1 MSRYTVKQ
9 VAALTG
15 VSPATLRA
23 WERRYTVVEPE
34 RTASKYRLYDDADV
48 ARLSR
53 MAELVAGGTPASLAA
68 EEVTRDAPL
77 LAADGTPGS
86 AAVPSAKGAPPLAP
100 LADRPADDQLVA
112 AAQSLD
118 PVLLDRT
125 LDQAFA
131 AGSFEQ
137 VVDGWLM
144 PALTQI
150 GVAWT
155 QGRLDVAGE
164 HFVSGAV
171 HRRLAHSFEAAGGR
185 AGAPVVVVGLP
196 PGSFHQLAVL
206 AFATVL
212 RRQGM
217 DVRYLGPDVP
227 TDSWVRTVT
236 QLRPDAVVVGVPT
249 TLDVDSA
256 TEVAA
261 ALRGT
266 TSVMLGGAA
275 ASAVDTVGA
284 SILAGSVVDSAR
296 TLSATL
302 HGS

>member
-34 RTASKYRLYDDADV
+34 RTASKYRLYDDDDV

-53 MAELVAGGTPASLAA
+53 MAELVAAGTPASLAA
-68 EEVTRDAPL
+68 EEVTRSAPL
-77 LAADGTPGS
+77 GGGGS
-86 AAVPSAKGAPPLAP
+86 T
-100 LADRPADDQLVA
+100 PADQASPATGRPSEDQLVEA
-112 AAQSLD
+112 ARSLD
-118 PVLLDRT
+118 PEMLDRT
-125 LDQAFA
+125 LDEGFA
-131 AGSFEQ
+131 LGSFEQ
-137 VVDGWLM
+137 VVDSWLM
-144 PALTQI
+144 PSLTQI

-155 QGRLDVAGE
+155 EGRLDVAGE

-171 HRRLAHSFEAAGGR
+171 HRRLSHSFEAAGGR
-185 AGAPVVVVGLP
+185 VGAPVVVVGLP

-206 AFATVL
+206 AFSTVL

-236 QLRPDAVVVGVPT
+236 QLRPAAVVVGVPT
-249 TLDVDSA
+249 SLDVGSA
-256 TEVAA
+256 TEVAR
-261 ALRGT
+261 ALDGT
-266 TSVMLGGAA
+266 TQVILGGAA
-275 ASAVDTVGA
+275 AGQVEAETA
-284 SILAGSVVDSAR
+284 SVLPGSVVESAR

-302 HGS
+302 RGS